1 MLYSLN
7 YMEDLSTWA
16 PNEGKG
22 DGMRWFDRESAPSAQ
37 HRRYLLLIGLVVLVL
52 AGAIALI
59 HTARTSSAQPN
70 EELTPTY
77 VQYRGREYRLLDT
90 YVHPEEVKSAYVRQ
104 YADVLKRA
112 QAEYDLPELDETTAS
127 DYKRMCFVLSEEED
141 VDDIS
146 DLVVFLDYYEN
157 PGENKAIEAEIRAIS
172 HQAESGE
179 LTEAEAEEQISY
191 LLPNFSQ
198 ADD

>member
-1 MLYSLN
+1 
-7 YMEDLSTWA
+7 
-16 PNEGKG
+16 
-22 DGMRWFDRESAPSAQ
+22 MRWFERESATSAQ
-37 HRRYLLLIGLVVLVL
+37 PARRKRRLLLIGCVVLVL
-52 AGAIALI
+52 VGTIALVLA
-59 HTARTSSAQPN
+59 TRTPSGQAN

-90 YVHPEEVKSAYVRQ
+90 YAHPEDVKRAYVRQ
-104 YADVLKRA
+104 YADVLERA

-127 DYKRMCFVLSEEED
+127 DYKRMCFALSEEAD
-141 VDDIS
+141 VGDIS

-179 LTEAEAEEQISY
+179 LSEAEAEEQISY

-198 ADD
+198 TDD